1 MLTEGEQRA
10 RALVQVNVRDV
21 VFILGVEDGRFRFLE
36 VNPAFLNATGLRED
50 QVVGRLVEEVLPEPS
65 LSLVLPRY
73 RAAIAEQR
81 TVRWEEVTPY
91 PAGQKYGEVS
101 VTPVVDADG
110 RCRTLLGTVHDI
122 TLEARARALQ
132 ALEKQVLEMIASG
145 ARIEATLETLVRGV
159 EELAPPVIASIL
171 LVSDDGAHVRH
182 GSAPNLPQAYNR
194 AIDGRRIGPNEG
206 SCGTAAATK
215 KAVIVT
221 DVEIDPLWEAYRDI
235 AREAGLRACWSTPI
249 MTSDARVLGTFAM
262 YYREPRSPT
271 EEHLSLI
278 ERAVHVAGIALQRH
292 ELEGQL
298 RALSSR
304 IEEAREEE
312 RSGIARE
319 IHDQLG
325 QALTVMKMDLAW
337 IARRAT
343 EPKGIDAAVASGA
356 LLEKVT
362 ELASM
367 TDAIIGQVRR
377 ISSELR
383 PGVLDDLGLVP
394 AMVWKAQDFER
405 RTGITCVVEASSE
418 SALASR
424 AEATTLYRV
433 LEEALT
439 NVARHADAKRVDV
452 RLDEAEGELILR
464 VRDDGKGIRA
474 EDVHDRRSLGLLGIR
489 ERARRHGGSATFAS
503 VAPHGTEVVVRVPA
517 RG

>member
-1 MLTEGEQRA
+1 MSTEGERRA

-21 VFILGVEDGRFRFLE
+21 VFILGVEGERFRFLE
-36 VNPAFLNATGLRED
+36 VNPAFSNATGLRED
-50 QVVGRLVEEVLPEPS
+50 QVVGRFVDEILPEPS
-65 LSLVLPRY
+65 LTLVLSHY
-73 RAAIAEQR
+73 RTAIAEQR
-81 TVRWEEVTPY
+81 TVRWEEVSTY
-91 PAGQKYGEVS
+91 PAGRKYGQVS
-101 VTPVVDADG
+101 VTPLVDPDG
-110 RCRTLLGTVHDI
+110 RCRTLIGTVHDI

-132 ALEKQVLEMIASG
+132 AMEKNVLEMIASG
-145 ARIEATLETLVRGV
+145 ARLEATLETLVRGV

-171 LVSDDGAHVRH
+171 LVSDDGERVLTGA
-182 GSAPNLPQAYNR
+182 APSLPEAYNR
-194 AIDGRRIGPNEG
+194 AIDGRRIGPSEG

-215 KAVIVT
+215 KPVIVA
-221 DVEIDPLWEAYRDI
+221 DIERDPLWEAYRDI
-235 AREAGLRACWSTPI
+235 ARAAGLRACWSTPI
-249 MTSDARVLGTFAM
+249 LTSDARVLGTFAM

-271 EEHLSLI
+271 EEHLALI

-292 ELEGQL
+292 ELEIQL

-337 IARRAT
+337 IARRVT
-343 EPKGIDAAVASGA
+343 DPKGVDPAFVSGA

-367 TDAIIGQVRR
+367 ADGIIGQVRR

-405 RTGITCVVEASSE
+405 RTGIACAVEASTE
-418 SALASR
+418 SAHATR

-439 NVARHADAKRVDV
+439 NVARHAEAKRVDV
-452 RLDEAEGELILR
+452 RLDEGDHELVLR
-464 VRDDGKGIRA
+464 VRDDGKGIRPQ
-474 EDVHDRRSLGLLGIR
+474 DVHDRRSLGLLGIR
-489 ERARRHGGSATFAS
+489 ERARRHGGSATFGP
-503 VAPHGTEVVVRVPA
+503 VVPRGTEVVVRVPA
-517 RG
+517 RS